1 MSKPTVYAHSKC
13 IEEGCTQPRHVTKGG
28 NIRSRCTGHWK
39 AYKGAINARAYA
51 RKRGKTLTTEPRVNG
66 RPMPPTVL
74 IDEDAGVVQQIV
86 GNTIVRERPLP
97 LRGLR
102 EETLDIL
109 IARGWRV
116 RYEAAR
122 RKASALGE
130 TA

>member
-13 IEEGCTQPRHVTKGG
+13 IEEGCAQPRHVTKSGT
-28 NIRSRCTGHWK
+28 IRSRCTAHWK

-51 RKRGKTLTTEPRVNG
+51 RKRGKTFTTEPRVNG

-102 EETLDIL
+102 EETLL
-109 IARGWRV
+109 LLQHRGWQIKYGVLKVAVGQR
-116 RYEAAR
+116 E
-122 RKASALGE
+122 SA
-130 TA
+130 